1 MYECISTALSEETT
15 AAAQI
20 KTLCPTKRQ
29 TLSTEEPE
37 SIPLEAATTT
47 TMAAEAAVA
56 AAAASVQAITCII
69 NVSHR
74 NSGSF

>member
-56 AAAASVQAITCII
+56 AAASVQAITCII